1 MQAGRGS
8 LRIIYVLAV
17 YVVLQLIWWG
27 YHIIQLTKEVEP
39 SESFNSRIWM
49 IIGEGF
55 VFILIFQTT
64 SFQ

>member
-55 VFILIFQTT
+55 VFL
-64 SFQ
+64 